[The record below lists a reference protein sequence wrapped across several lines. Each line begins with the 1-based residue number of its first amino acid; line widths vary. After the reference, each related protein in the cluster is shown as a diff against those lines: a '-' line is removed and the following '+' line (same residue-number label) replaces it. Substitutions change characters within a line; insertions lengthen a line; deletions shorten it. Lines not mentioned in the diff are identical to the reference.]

1 MLKLNDNMGMERNKC
16 CAQRTFWNEKKL
28 FNCNSPLARD
38 KMYVSYQRVCFERN
52 SRKGAGGVEASTV
65 KHQSSQVL
73 FCCKLQGKDGGEAGS
88 TLEVRCLLYMH
99 TCTFSHKT
107 DNAWEALK
115 QPLQSSIRGTKT
127 SSSRPSWLPTQIV
140 FYLQG
145 NLERLFWKETQIR
158 SD

>member
-1 MLKLNDNMGMERNKC
+1 
-16 CAQRTFWNEKKL
+16 
-28 FNCNSPLARD
+28 
-38 KMYVSYQRVCFERN
+38 MYVSYQRVCFERN

-73 FCCKLQGKDGGEAGS
+73 FCCKLQGKDGGGAGS

-127 SSSRPSWLPTQIV
+127 SSSRPTWLPTQIV

-145 NLERLFWKETQIR
+145 NLERFWRETQIVLMPMCSSR
-158 SD
+158 LCIVNVFSFLSLNSWYAN